1 MKKIAIITEVSASPL
16 GRRAVGL
23 LSELLLDYTYEY
35 PICVASEAEADIS
48 EYLRIYVDIGKN
60 SRLLSE
66 NGLKLPEKDEAYVIS
81 VRDGNVFIIGSDEHG
96 LLYGCMDFYNKYIM
110 GLEFPNDERYRI
122 NPFENTMPD
131 FEYSSYPSVKNRGIW
146 TWGHVIYNYRGFID
160 NMLKLKMNTLIVWND
175 TVPVNA
181 REMVDYAHSCGIKV
195 IWGYS
200 WCWGIDCAKVFE
212 NASSEASRAI
222 FEQYEKEY
230 SSLGGDGIYFQSFTE
245 LEFQKIGDKLIAEA
259 VTDFVNET
267 AALFFEKYPDIEL
280 QFGLHATSV
289 NENLQYIKNVDSR
302 IRIVWENCGSFPF
315 SYIPSDTE
323 KFAQT
328 LDFVR
333 EIALLRGET
342 DKFGAVTKGL
352 TKLDWSC
359 FEHLK
364 GAAYIGTSSKA
375 VQRNR
380 IERKRKI
387 WKYLQSL
394 WLTEAD
400 KAYEAVRVMAEL
412 KKGDLYITPLVED
425 GMFEENIVYPVALFA
440 EMLWDCNAELK
451 KLINETALKDYV
463 DFA

>member
-1 MKKIAIITEVSASPL
+1 MKKIAIITDASASPL
-16 GRRAVGL
+16 RRKAVGL

-35 PICVASEAEADIS
+35 PICVTDQAEEDLSDYI
-48 EYLRIYVDIGKN
+48 RIYADVGK
-60 SRLLSE
+60 SRSLLSQ
-66 NGLKLPEKDEAYVIS
+66 NGLKLPEKEEAYVIS
-81 VRDGNVFIIGSDEHG
+81 VKNGNIFIVGSDERG
-96 LLYGCMDFYNKYIM
+96 LLYGCMDFYNKYLIK
-110 GLEFPNDERYRI
+110 LEFPNNDRYRI
-122 NPFENTMPD
+122 NPFEGNLPD
-131 FEYSSYPSVKNRGIW
+131 YEYSSYPSVKNRGIW
-146 TWGHVIYNYRGFID
+146 TWGHVIYDYRGFID

-175 TVPVNA
+175 KAPVNA
-181 REMVDYAHSCGIKV
+181 RELVDYAHSSGIKV

-200 WCWGIDCAKVFE
+200 WCWGIDCKAVFE
-212 NASSEASRAI
+212 NASAETSKAL
-222 FEQYEKEY
+222 FEQYESEY
-230 SSLGGDGIYFQSFTE
+230 ATLGGDGIYFQSFTE
-245 LEFQKIGDKLIAEA
+245 LNSQKIGDRLIAEA

-267 AALFFEKYPDIEL
+267 AALFFEKYPDLEL

-289 NENLQYIKNVDSR
+289 NKNLQYIKNVDDR
-302 IRIVWENCGSFPF
+302 IRIVWEDCGSFPF

-323 KFAQT
+323 KFAET

-333 EIALLRGET
+333 EIADLRGEN

-352 TKLDWSC
+352 TKLDWSK

-364 GAAYIGTSSKA
+364 GAAYIGASSKA

-412 KKGDLYITPLVED
+412 KKGELYITPLVED

-440 EMLWDCNAELK
+440 EMLWDCNADLK

-463 DFA
+463 VFA